1 MRMIFELPYS
11 FLLAKKIKTYLHN
24 MILSGKNPWEV
35 LYFSGMI
42 LCALRE
48 NIFGEK
54 RENEDLLQREICRD

>member
-1 MRMIFELPYS
+1 MIMLNRTFRKNGFMLSETKNK
-11 FLLAKKIKTYLHN
+11 F
-24 MILSGKNPWEV
+24 ILSGKNPWEV

-54 RENEDLLQREICRD
+54 

>member
-1 MRMIFELPYS
+1 MRIIFELPYS
-11 FLLAKKIKTYLHN
+11 FLLAKKRKTYLHN

-48 NIFGEK
+48 NISGEK
-54 RENEDLLQREICRD
+54 